1 MFVTCVL
8 KAYKSFKKIF
18 FIFEVTCVS
27 VSCSP
32 TTAVIV
38 AKFIQELEFTDIRC
52 RSVIK
57 SLEKLNGSF
66 IIDCINQWL
75 IKISLNLL
83 QNYLFK
89 TKQTGKKLF
98 ERC

>member
-1 MFVTCVL
+1 M
-8 KAYKSFKKIF
+8 
-18 FIFEVTCVS
+18 S
-27 VSCSP
+27 VSCGL
-32 TTAVIV
+32 TIAVIV
-38 AKFIQELEFTDIRC
+38 AKFIQKLEFTDIRC

-57 SLEKLNGSF
+57 PLEKLNGSV

-83 QNYLFK
+83 QNDLFK